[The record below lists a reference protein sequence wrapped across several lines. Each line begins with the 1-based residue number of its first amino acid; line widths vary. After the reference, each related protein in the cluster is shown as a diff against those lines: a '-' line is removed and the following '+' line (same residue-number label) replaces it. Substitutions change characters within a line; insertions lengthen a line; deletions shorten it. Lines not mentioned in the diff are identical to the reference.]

1 MAKGSKTSQGLVTLV
16 RSRSYQGY
24 LGIKDQG
31 TLLGIKESS
40 LVYFYIQDIW
50 SLVFIFVRL
59 SDRSHGILGNPVN
72 RGKLEYLFLYQ
83 GATALGSFYNLGELY
98 QGLGIV
104 IYAALYSCIL
114 YWISTVYMSTRKSTV
129 SRQYL

>member
-1 MAKGSKTSQGLVTLV
+1 MAQGSKTSQGLVTLV

-59 SDRSHGILGNPVN
+59 SDRSHGILGNPIN

-83 GATALGSFYNLGELY
+83 GATALGSF
-98 QGLGIV
+98 I
-104 IYAALYSCIL
+104 AL
-114 YWISTVYMSTRKSTV
+114 V
-129 SRQYL
+129 SYTKDLVLCYIQHYIRAFYIGYLLFICQ